1 MRQVRKPKASFALPN
16 SSFLSGPRTTVRWM
30 EAALWNPQVT
40 LFTFRCPFPPSAI
53 VLWATHGSFEDSPH
67 YISTKIVRTEG
78 MRISQQ
84 YTGPKKKKR

>member
-1 MRQVRKPKASFALPN
+1 
-16 SSFLSGPRTTVRWM
+16 M
-30 EAALWNPQVT
+30 EAALWNPRVT

-84 YTGPKKKKR
+84 YTGPKKKKKVVILRKAAGSKAPHAAISGEACGVIS